1 MPQVPVGCVRGLEL
15 VQVCRDHHLLRVGQL
30 SVSLQLLTWPVPG
43 TEASVWR
50 HLFCVRAVL
59 HKEKPSENA
68 VLEVRK
74 FVPLFIE
81 GISFWLFLLPFT
93 FSPSLCIFRLVV
105 LVKINCIDYSQHH
118 LSQKKKNSKDNI
130 LAFVYVR
137 FNHCNE
143 GNF

>member
-1 MPQVPVGCVRGLEL
+1 MPQVPVGCVGGWSLSRSAGTITI
-15 VQVCRDHHLLRVGQL
+15 LRVGQL

-68 VLEVRK
+68 ILEVRK

-81 GISFWLFLLPFT
+81 GISFWLFLLLFT
-93 FSPSLCIFRLVV
+93 FSPSLGIFRLVV

-118 LSQKKKNSKDNI
+118 LSKKNNNNKDNI